1 MASEESAIG
10 GWRRRNPVG
19 AANIMNI
26 RAIGF
31 DYGGVIEGSPGS
43 IFEKGAGDILGVSR
57 ELFKKVY
64 FENNFLV
71 NTGKLTWDEFWKKV
85 LIELGK
91 TEKTS
96 EFFEFLKNQPKL
108 KINNDVV
115 QLISKLKSRGYKVG
129 ILSNNS
135 IEKAQK
141 IRSSEIAKY
150 FDTMVFSEEVG
161 YMKPQLEIFE
171 IFIKNL
177 DIKIEELAFVDDT
190 EQSLKTAKEIGFSP
204 ILFTGYESLVK
215 DLQFLGIEL

>member
-1 MASEESAIG
+1 
-10 GWRRRNPVG
+10 
-19 AANIMNI
+19 MNI

-31 DYGGVIEGSPGS
+31 DYGGVIEGDSGS
-43 IFEKGAGDILGVSR
+43 VFEKGVGDLLGIDK
-57 ELFKKVY
+57 ETFKKVY

-71 NTGKLTWDEFWKKV
+71 NTGQLSWEEFWKKV

-96 EFFEFLKNQPKL
+96 EFFEFLKNQPKPR
-108 KINNDVV
+108 INENIV

-161 YMKPQLEIFE
+161 YMKPQPGIFE

-177 DIKIEELAFVDDT
+177 NIKIEELAFVDDT
-190 EQSLKTAKEIGFSP
+190 EQSLKTAKEVGFHP
-204 ILFTGYESLVK
+204 ILFTDYENLVK
-215 DLQFLGIEL
+215 DLQFIGIEL

>member
-1 MASEESAIG
+1 
-10 GWRRRNPVG
+10 
-19 AANIMNI
+19 MNI

-31 DYGGVIEGSPGS
+31 DYGGVIKGSPGS
-43 IFEKGAGDILGVSR
+43 IFEKGVGDILGVSR

-71 NTGKLTWDEFWKKV
+71 NTGKLSWEEFWKKV
-85 LIELGK
+85 LSELGK
-91 TEKTS
+91 TEKTP
-96 EFFEFLKNQPKL
+96 EFFEFLKNQPKP
-108 KINNDVV
+108 KINEDVIR
-115 QLISKLKSRGYKVG
+115 LISKLKSSGYKVG

-141 IRSSEIAKY
+141 IRFSEIAKY

-177 DIKIEELAFVDDT
+177 GIKIEELVFIDDT
-190 EQSLKTAKEIGFSP
+190 EQSLKTAKEIGFYP
-204 ILFTGYESLVK
+204 ILFTSYENLTK

>member
-1 MASEESAIG
+1 MVFISDKV
-10 GWRRRNPVG
+10 RN
-19 AANIMNI
+19 MNI

-43 IFEKGAGDILGVSR
+43 VFEKGVGDILGVNR

-71 NTGKLTWDEFWKKV
+71 NTGKLTWNEFWKKV
-85 LIELGK
+85 LAELGK

-96 EFFEFLKNQPKL
+96 EFFEFLKNQPTP
-108 KINNDVV
+108 KINEDMMR
-115 QLISKLKSRGYKVG
+115 LISRLKSRGYKVG

-150 FDTMVFSEEVG
+150 FDTMVFSEETG
-161 YMKPQLEIFE
+161 HMKPQPEIFE
-171 IFIKNL
+171 VFIKNL
-177 DIKIEELAFVDDT
+177 EIKMEELAFVDDT
-190 EQSLKTAKEIGFSP
+190 EQSLKTAKEIGFHP
-204 ILFTGYESLVK
+204 VLFVGYENLVK